1 MGRRVKDSGRKLKET
16 GFSYKDQ
23 GAMHKT
29 IFHMMHEAL
38 HLKIFEQPHGGLFQQ
53 PVNTG
58 NYQMKPEEDKTMHL
72 FHAIRARSGRNI
84 VWRW

>member
-1 MGRRVKDSGRKLKET
+1 MGHRVKDSGRKLKET

-29 IFHMMHEAL
+29 IFHMIPEAL
-38 HLKIFEQPHGGLFQQ
+38 HLKIFEQPHGGFFQQ

-58 NYQMKPEEDKTMHL
+58 NYQMKPEGDKTMHL
-72 FHAIRARSGRNI
+72 FHAMTARSRRNI